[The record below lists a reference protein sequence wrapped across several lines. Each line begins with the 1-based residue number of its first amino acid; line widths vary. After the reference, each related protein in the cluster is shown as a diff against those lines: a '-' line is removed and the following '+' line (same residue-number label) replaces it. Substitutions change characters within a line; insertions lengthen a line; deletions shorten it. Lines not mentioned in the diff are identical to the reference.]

1 MDSWLLCAG
10 ARGPLRSM
18 KQRNFYETLAL
29 KLIDNYFDSVG
40 LRART
45 GGSVPD
51 QLTPTSGIGP
61 HATPTSKRRSDKDGR
76 EQAFRAQRNCD
87 TCGVRTTKVCSSS
100 RVGVKVQVRDVER
113 NLRSYFRVIF
123 IRVDPCSRFRA
134 RGGHS
139 VGTRLPLS
147 PLAGERPKPLFAAS
161 LAANHKAP
169 GTPDRHA
176 RGKRCRP
183 CQATHVAYDIHI
195 ILRLTPVSGRSK
207 DSCSSCHTPA
217 SSAKPLPAAE
227 SMRTDDSLY
236 VNSGVVERG
245 HGKTE
250 PGGGHRQSTARAL
263 PRGRLPALGSS
274 GWTRVPFT
282 QRRLEAAVYLSKEK
296 QAGMGENPER
306 EEKPPKLHLT
316 RRYPLS
322 PNRAENHDLL
332 RSDTE
337 DRPSPSTLE
346 PSRRAA
352 SRRSGN
358 PGRLPQAAHA

>member
-282 QRRLEAAVYLSKEK
+282 QRRLEAAVYLSKEN
-296 QAGMGENPER
+296 QAGMGKTQNGKK
-306 EEKPPKLHLT
+306 KPQN
-316 RRYPLS
+316 YI
-322 PNRAENHDLL
+322 
-332 RSDTE
+332 
-337 DRPSPSTLE
+337 
-346 PSRRAA
+346 
-352 SRRSGN
+352 
-358 PGRLPQAAHA
+358 